1 MLHIQIELF
10 YLLPQIHSCLKER
23 ETLDNSIFNNSI
35 FTPLS
40 YQKRRCE
47 NIELIHANLGK
58 PETIHNV
65 DTTRYVATFGCN
77 PVKAITRFK
86 VQFRNASRRHS
97 HR

>member
-47 NIELIHANLGK
+47 NIELIHANLGN
-58 PETIHNV
+58 PRLS
-65 DTTRYVATFGCN
+65 TTLTQRVMSPLLGAT
-77 PVKAITRFK
+77 
-86 VQFRNASRRHS
+86 Q
-97 HR
+97 